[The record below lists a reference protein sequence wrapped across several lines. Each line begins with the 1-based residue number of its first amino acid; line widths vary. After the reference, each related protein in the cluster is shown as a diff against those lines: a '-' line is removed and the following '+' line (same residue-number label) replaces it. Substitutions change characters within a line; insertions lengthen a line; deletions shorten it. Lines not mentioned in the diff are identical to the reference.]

1 MILLQANQVA
11 RLFGD
16 DVLFENMH
24 MEIQDRSRIAL
35 VAVMVLVN
43 QLF

>member
-11 RLFGD
+11 CLFGD

-35 VAVMVLVN
+35 VGRN
-43 QLF
+43 GTGKSTF